1 MDQARGHAEL
11 TPAQRWD
18 ALHGVQ
24 QFIEHTAARLLRHHG
39 SRVDVAATIS
49 LYRNDIHELRRT
61 AERMDGG
68 WQRLRLAAFD
78 LSHTARELGTGVA
91 QVART
96 YLDVEDVLDLDWIG
110 EGLAART
117 PANWWDAMATA
128 AVRDELDDTHHR
140 LSAAVLHL
148 NRRPDRAVQHWQRL
162 AGNAIARFVH
172 VRAELGRDSVID
184 VARAATVHAE
194 LLLLCR
200 HTESLQA

>member
-1 MDQARGHAEL
+1 L

-18 ALHGVQ
+18 ALHRVQ
-24 QFIEHTAARLLRHHG
+24 QFIEHTAARLLRRHG
-39 SRVDVAATIS
+39 SRLDIAAVIA
-49 LYRNDIHELRRT
+49 LYRNDIGELRRS
-61 AERMDGG
+61 ADGIKGG

-78 LSHTARELGTGVA
+78 LSDTARQLATGAA

-96 YLDVEDVLDLDWIG
+96 HLDVEDLLDLDWIAK
-110 EGLAART
+110 GLAART
-117 PANWWDAMATA
+117 PANWWDAMAAA

-140 LSAAVLHL
+140 LSAAVQRL
-148 NRRPDRAVQHWQRL
+148 NLRSDRAVQHWQRL

-200 HTESLQA
+200 YTESLQS